1 MENSYKKQL
10 KAVGHQLK
18 PIVTISERGV
28 SENID
33 TEINRALEDHELI
46 KVRISVPDRVIRK
59 DIGDEICAN
68 HKAELVQ
75 RIGNI
80 VLIFRAARKPNPR
93 LSNLLRLI

>member
-1 MENSYKKQL
+1 MDNSYKKQL

-18 PIVTISERGV
+18 PIVTVSERGV

-33 TEINRALEDHELI
+33 AEIDRALEDHELI
-46 KVRISVPDRVIRK
+46 KVRISVPDREIRR

-80 VLIFRAARKPNPR
+80 ILIFRAAQKPNPR